1 MRARLFVATVASLIG
16 AAACTAVLG
25 DFEVTP
31 ASAPDGGGADAMPDV
46 APTVDSGP
54 DAGEVLRGIDVIAA
68 GVRHSCA
75 VTSDG
80 KVLCWG
86 DNSAG
91 QIGAPLSVAR
101 SGAPRVVAGLPAM
114 RSVTA
119 GFGHTCAIE
128 KANPRVWCWGM
139 NRCGQLGRGT
149 SEMTPSPLPRKI
161 EPVGG
166 GGLEVDAVEVAAG
179 GDHTCAVESGGAIYC
194 WGCNTDSQV
203 GPNAI
208 GGQAPR
214 PVVTVLG
221 SNRSARVAASV
232 KHTCAVLNSP
242 NGAPTAGIGCWGR
255 EEHGALGDGLPI
267 ASVSDPFV
275 EAKMG
280 EAGANGAIFVAVG
293 ERHACAQDADRKVFC
308 WGHNDL
314 GQVGSAALPSVPAPV
329 DTSEWAKGLALGGAT
344 TCILAVDD
352 RVLCWGSNES
362 GQLGR
367 GTPPDPQPHPRAEP
381 VTGFV
386 SGQPLLAKAI
396 AVGRSHACALLGGGE
411 VVCWGANEDG
421 QLGGGGTGPGSSTP
435 RPVVAPQ
442 P

>member
-1 MRARLFVATVASLIG
+1 M
-16 AAACTAVLG
+16 
-25 DFEVTP
+25 
-31 ASAPDGGGADAMPDV
+31 

-54 DAGEVLRGIDVIAA
+54 DAGGAVLREVVEIAA

-86 DNSAG
+86 DNSSG
-91 QIGAPLSVAR
+91 QLGAPLSMAR
-101 SGAPRVVAGLPAM
+101 SGAPRPVAGIPAM
-114 RSVTA
+114 KKVAA
-119 GFGHTCAIE
+119 GFAHTCAVE
-128 KANPRVWCWGM
+128 KANPRVWCWGT

-149 SEMTPSPLPRKI
+149 IEMAPIPVPRKI
-161 EPVGG
+161 DPVGG

-179 GDHTCAVESGGAIYC
+179 GDHTCAVESGGAVYC
-194 WGCNTDSQV
+194 WGCNTDSQI
-203 GPNAI
+203 GPNAT
-208 GGQAPR
+208 GPQTPL
-214 PVVTVLG
+214 PVVTIPG
-221 SNRSARVAASV
+221 SHRSARVAANA
-232 KHTCAVLNSP
+232 KHSCAVLNSP
-242 NGAPTAGIGCWGR
+242 NGAATAGIGCWGR
-255 EEHGALGDGLPI
+255 EENGALGDGLPV
-267 ASVSDPFV
+267 ASVSGNNPFV

-280 EAGANGAIFVAVG
+280 DAGANGAVFVAVG
-293 ERHACAQDADRKVFC
+293 ERHSCAQDADRKVFC

-314 GQVGSAALPSVPAPV
+314 GQVGSIALPSVLAPF
-329 DTSEWAKGLALGGAT
+329 DTSERAKGLALGGAT
-344 TCILAVDD
+344 TCILSPDD

-367 GTPPDPQPHPRAEP
+367 GTPPDPQPHPRAEA
-381 VTGFV
+381 VTGPA

-421 QLGGGGTGPGSSTP
+421 QLGGGGTGPASPTP